1 MKRTV
6 TALMILAA
14 LAACTKSETQYESP
28 GEIDFAPAT
37 KNITRAAVE
46 GNMPTDHNLV
56 VWAYWNGKDGS
67 STAAEKANPTIPNY
81 TQKYLTNAEFTN
93 REGTA
98 NWGGATE
105 KYPWPANGALIFA
118 GYNKPQGTVQYTAV
132 FSGLTGDDD
141 NFDDTGANTFVFQGY
156 TDLTNSFDLCWF
168 GATATS
174 YDKTSGVVP
183 VTLSHALTWITI
195 NIKGDATTAPSGEG
209 AKPWIVTKATLKAA
223 NTVGTHG
230 VCTINSQGKGTAVW
244 TSTSLNNGGDDIVVK
259 AAEQSMTTGSVKYND
274 IVVIPQAP
282 VYLEVE
288 YKYPVSGAYLDGK
301 SIVNL
306 TLDNHKDEAGNPI
319 TDKITE
325 WQSGV
330 HYTYTLV
337 FKANEIQVAPSFGEW
352 TDSPHNVTVE

>member
-259 AAEQSMTTGSVKYND
+259 AAEQSMTISFEEMEVKNERFKES
-274 IVVIPQAP
+274 QLQEA
-282 VYLEVE
+282 VE
-288 YKYPVSGAYLDGK
+288 A
-301 SIVNL
+301 
-306 TLDNHKDEAGNPI
+306 
-319 TDKITE
+319 TD
-325 WQSGV
+325 
-330 HYTYTLV
+330 
-337 FKANEIQVAPSFGEW
+337 
-352 TDSPHNVTVE
+352 